1 VGINIGTQLQVQID
15 GVDQLLRGTVRRI
28 ASESSFTPYFALTE
42 RDRSRLSYVAEIALP
57 ELPDRLPEGV
67 PVQLIFDQDL

>member
-1 VGINIGTQLQVQID
+1 
-15 GVDQLLRGTVRRI
+15 
-28 ASESSFTPYFALTE
+28 
-42 RDRSRLSYVAEIALP
+42 VAEIALP